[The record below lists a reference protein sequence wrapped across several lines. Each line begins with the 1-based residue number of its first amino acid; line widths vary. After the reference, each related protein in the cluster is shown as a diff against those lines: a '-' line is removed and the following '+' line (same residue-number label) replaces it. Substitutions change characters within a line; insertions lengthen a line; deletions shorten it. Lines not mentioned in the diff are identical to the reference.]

1 MKAVSWIC
9 ENSLLISPLKNTS
22 ERGKKLFL
30 MIEKK
35 KGYLIKR
42 MLNGRC
48 VQTIP
53 EQLDSTL
60 FGPFCLVGEDSG
72 KVFDNTQ

>member
-9 ENSLLISPLKNTS
+9 EDSLLISPLINTI

-30 MIEKK
+30 MTERKS
-35 KGYLIKR
+35 YLIKR

-48 VQTIP
+48 FQIIP

-60 FGPFCLVGEDSG
+60 FVPFCLVGEDSG
-72 KVFDNTQ
+72 QVFDNTQ

>member
-9 ENSLLISPLKNTS
+9 EDSLLISPLKNTI
-22 ERGKKLFL
+22 ERSKKLFL
-30 MIEKK
+30 MIER
-35 KGYLIKR
+35 KGNLIKR

-48 VQTIP
+48 FQIIP